1 MDDGERRLLIFSRY
15 FVANALYFTAQEE
28 CKGLLWAFSAR
39 NRASWK
45 RREMGIE
52 KRGRKIKE
60 KLKFFPCTFSKKSN
74 YSPLIR
80 QQYQRIESKSWTE
93 RKTQLVQI
101 SSLIPSTYFILSS
114 GSPFWI
120 TILSLSFFRFYSP
133 LFLSPLSHIKF
144 HGRRFDIDLIGF
156 LERSFAVSRSIRV
169 HHLCVIRPPRF
180 EEIEIVLFPSSLLP
194 VGGSF
199 AYLVRKGAKEI
210 TRNFHRQRE
219 SSRLQSL
226 FFFPF
231 SFQFCM
237 QNVSIQITTFESIR
251 DNPSHPPNNPI
262 FMFFF
267 YSIKANLYRVYK
279 ITFVY
284 LFIYLLF
291 SYDPIEYFRFIM
303 LYK

>member
-1 MDDGERRLLIFSRY
+1 MDDGERRLLIFSPY

-52 KRGRKIKE
+52 KRGRKIKG

-267 YSIKANLYRVYK
+267 YLIKANLYRVYK

>member
-267 YSIKANLYRVYK
+267 YLIKANLYRVYK

-291 SYDPIEYFRFIM
+291 SYDPIEYFV
-303 LYK
+303 L

>member
-1 MDDGERRLLIFSRY
+1 MDDGERRLLIFSPY

-52 KRGRKIKE
+52 KRGRKIKG

-114 GSPFWI
+114 GFPFWI

-210 TRNFHRQRE
+210 TRNFHGQRQ

-267 YSIKANLYRVYK
+267 YLIKANLYRVYK

-291 SYDPIEYFRFIM
+291 SYDPIEYFV
-303 LYK
+303 L

>member
-1 MDDGERRLLIFSRY
+1 MDDGERRLLIFSPY

-52 KRGRKIKE
+52 KRGRKIKG

-262 FMFFF
+262 FIFFF
-267 YSIKANLYRVYK
+267 LFDKSKFISSLQNHLR
-279 ITFVY
+279 
-284 LFIYLLF
+284 LFIYL
-291 SYDPIEYFRFIM
+291 FIVF
-303 LYK
+303 LRPNRIFPFYNVV

>member
-28 CKGLLWAFSAR
+28 RKGLLWAFSAR

-52 KRGRKIKE
+52 KRGRKIKG

-114 GSPFWI
+114 GFPFWI

-237 QNVSIQITTFESIR
+237 QNVSIRITTFESIH
-251 DNPSHPPNNPI
+251 S
-262 FMFFF
+262 
-267 YSIKANLYRVYK
+267 YR
-279 ITFVY
+279 
-284 LFIYLLF
+284 
-291 SYDPIEYFRFIM
+291 SSR
-303 LYK
+303 

>member
-1 MDDGERRLLIFSRY
+1 M
-15 FVANALYFTAQEE
+15 
-28 CKGLLWAFSAR
+28 
-39 NRASWK
+39 
-45 RREMGIE
+45 
-52 KRGRKIKE
+52 
-60 KLKFFPCTFSKKSN
+60 
-74 YSPLIR
+74 
-80 QQYQRIESKSWTE
+80 
-93 RKTQLVQI
+93 
-101 SSLIPSTYFILSS
+101 IPSTYFILSS
-114 GSPFWI
+114 GFHLLDYDSFSIVLPF
-120 TILSLSFFRFYSP
+120 LSSSSLF
-133 LFLSPLSHIKF
+133 FLSPLSHIKF

-210 TRNFHRQRE
+210 TRNFHGQRQ

-262 FMFFF
+262 FIFFF
-267 YSIKANLYRVYK
+267 LFDKSKFISSLQNHLR
-279 ITFVY
+279 
-284 LFIYLLF
+284 LFIYL
-291 SYDPIEYFRFIM
+291 FIVF
-303 LYK
+303 LRPNRIFPFYNVV

>member
-1 MDDGERRLLIFSRY
+1 
-15 FVANALYFTAQEE
+15 
-28 CKGLLWAFSAR
+28 
-39 NRASWK
+39 
-45 RREMGIE
+45 MGIE
-52 KRGRKIKE
+52 KRGRKIKG
-60 KLKFFPCTFSKKSN
+60 KLKFFPCTFSKKATTRLLSVN
-74 YSPLIR
+74 SIKGSSRNLELR
-80 QQYQRIESKSWTE
+80 GKLSSSKFLLWYH
-93 RKTQLVQI
+93 RH
-101 SSLIPSTYFILSS
+101 ILSFLPAS
-114 GSPFWI
+114 TFWI

-210 TRNFHRQRE
+210 TRNFHGQRQ

-237 QNVSIQITTFESIR
+237 QNVSIRITTFESIH
-251 DNPSHPPNNPI
+251 S
-262 FMFFF
+262 
-267 YSIKANLYRVYK
+267 YR
-279 ITFVY
+279 
-284 LFIYLLF
+284 
-291 SYDPIEYFRFIM
+291 SSR
-303 LYK
+303 

>member
-1 MDDGERRLLIFSRY
+1 MDDGERRLLIFSPY

-210 TRNFHRQRE
+210 TRNFHGQRQ

-237 QNVSIQITTFESIR
+237 QNVSIRITTFESIH
-251 DNPSHPPNNPI
+251 S
-262 FMFFF
+262 
-267 YSIKANLYRVYK
+267 YR
-279 ITFVY
+279 
-284 LFIYLLF
+284 
-291 SYDPIEYFRFIM
+291 SSR
-303 LYK
+303 

>member
-52 KRGRKIKE
+52 KRGRKIKG

-93 RKTQLVQI
+93 KKTQLVQI

-114 GSPFWI
+114 GFPFWI

-267 YSIKANLYRVYK
+267 YLIKANLYRVYK

>member
-52 KRGRKIKE
+52 KRGRKIKG

-210 TRNFHRQRE
+210 TRNFHGQRE
-219 SSRLQSL
+219 SSHLQSP
-226 FFFPF
+226 FFFLSRF
-231 SFQFCM
+231 NFACKMFQFRSRPSN
-237 QNVSIQITTFESIR
+237 QFEIIHPIHRIIQYLC
-251 DNPSHPPNNPI
+251 
-262 FMFFF
+262 FFF
-267 YSIKANLYRVYK
+267 IR
-279 ITFVY
+279 
-284 LFIYLLF
+284 
-291 SYDPIEYFRFIM
+291 
-303 LYK
+303 

>member
-1 MDDGERRLLIFSRY
+1 MDDGERRLLIFSPY

-28 CKGLLWAFSAR
+28 RKGLLWAFSAR

-114 GSPFWI
+114 GFPFWI

-219 SSRLQSL
+219 SSHLQSL
-226 FFFPF
+226 FFF
-231 SFQFCM
+231 SFL
-237 QNVSIQITTFESIR
+237 VSILHAKRFNSDHDLRINSFVSIFEII
-251 DNPSHPPNNPI
+251 HPI
-262 FMFFF
+262 HRIIQYLCFFF
-267 YSIKANLYRVYK
+267 IR
-279 ITFVY
+279 
-284 LFIYLLF
+284 
-291 SYDPIEYFRFIM
+291 
-303 LYK
+303 

>member
-52 KRGRKIKE
+52 KRGRKIKG

>member
-1 MDDGERRLLIFSRY
+1 MDDGERRLLIFSPY

-28 CKGLLWAFSAR
+28 RKGLLWAFSAR

-52 KRGRKIKE
+52 KRGRKIKG

-114 GSPFWI
+114 GFPFWI

-210 TRNFHRQRE
+210 TRNFHGQRE

-237 QNVSIQITTFESIR
+237 QNVSIRITTFESIH
-251 DNPSHPPNNPI
+251 S
-262 FMFFF
+262 
-267 YSIKANLYRVYK
+267 YR
-279 ITFVY
+279 
-284 LFIYLLF
+284 
-291 SYDPIEYFRFIM
+291 SSR
-303 LYK
+303 

>member
-114 GSPFWI
+114 GFHLLDYDSFSIVLPF
-120 TILSLSFFRFYSP
+120 LSSSSLF
-133 LFLSPLSHIKF
+133 FLSPLSHIKF

-284 LFIYLLF
+284 LFIYCFPTTQSNISVL
-291 SYDPIEYFRFIM
+291 
-303 LYK
+303 